1 MMRKILDWSFF
12 LLIAVLMI
20 ATALLVRGLI

>member
-1 MMRKILDWSFF
+1 MMRKIMDWTFF

-20 ATALLVRGLI
+20 ATALLVRGLT